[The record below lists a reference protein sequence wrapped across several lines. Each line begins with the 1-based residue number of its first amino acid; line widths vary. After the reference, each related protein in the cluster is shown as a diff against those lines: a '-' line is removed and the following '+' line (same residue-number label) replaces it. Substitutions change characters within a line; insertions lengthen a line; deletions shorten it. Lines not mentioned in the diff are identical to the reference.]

1 MDGIPK
7 RPPVRLMASAVELG
21 EADSRHKQQDSVV
34 GIKVQRPPRSGEDMI
49 LGALRILFQIAARI
63 LAGLQLL
70 LLGVVGAAL
79 LFAFVLDADASIV
92 FGVLVIGCVT
102 AFVESAHHRRKK

>member
-1 MDGIPK
+1 
-7 RPPVRLMASAVELG
+7 MASAVELG

-63 LAGLQLL
+63 LADRLLQLL

>member
-1 MDGIPK
+1 
-7 RPPVRLMASAVELG
+7 
-21 EADSRHKQQDSVV
+21 
-34 GIKVQRPPRSGEDMI
+34 MI
-49 LGALRILFQIAARI
+49 LRALGILFQSATRI
-63 LAGLQLL
+63 LADRLLQLL

-79 LFAFVLDADASIV
+79 LFAFVLGADASIV